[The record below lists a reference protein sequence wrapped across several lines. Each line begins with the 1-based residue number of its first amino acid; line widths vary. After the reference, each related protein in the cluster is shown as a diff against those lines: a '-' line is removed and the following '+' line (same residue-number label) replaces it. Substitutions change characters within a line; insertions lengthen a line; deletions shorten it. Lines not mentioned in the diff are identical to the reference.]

1 MTPLAAQ
8 VWAEILA
15 IHKTIRINSREI
27 SARIGVGRDRVRRAI
42 NELIAEG
49 RLTLSKYKIA
59 GRWNSAYEV
68 QALCPIDSPSSVSST
83 AIRGHKDIDLLT
95 EIYSPY
101 HASHENAPECIEK
114 HEMHRKDPKYMGW
127 DEIGFDA
134 KESHGE
140 TQNPFKSSA
149 APAKAKARR
158 DSMRQKQTRH
168 RSEKPLE
175 QWTVKDVAQEFHAE
189 MNKHL
194 PMMSWNMYQS
204 RFIMALADFRA
215 ANDSDAR
222 LELQIMRM
230 FWANP
235 YHWETC
241 DGPEQIWKR
250 FIKLAPGVIPWANRI
265 VNKVPVSV
273 QNEILDKQW
282 EEFYAEYG
290 NIFEET
296 HETT

>member
-1 MTPLAAQ
+1 MKTPAKKATKAAAKAPVKVAAPSKKVSPKPPVKAQ
-8 VWAEILA
+8 ASSSKA
-15 IHKTIRINSREI
+15 KAT
-27 SARIGVGRDRVRRAI
+27 SA
-42 NELIAEG
+42 
-49 RLTLSKYKIA
+49 K
-59 GRWNSAYEV
+59 
-68 QALCPIDSPSSVSST
+68 
-83 AIRGHKDIDLLT
+83 
-95 EIYSPY
+95 
-101 HASHENAPECIEK
+101 
-114 HEMHRKDPKYMGW
+114 
-127 DEIGFDA
+127 A
-134 KESHGE
+134 K
-140 TQNPFKSSA
+140 A

-290 NIFEET
+290 NVFEET
-296 HETT
+296 PIETT